1 MSGVA
6 GWKKYGRRV
15 RQQKLSSYVRI
26 DAIRCMRRQELL
38 SHGVWDGIS
47 VRDDR
52 FCCLRHIG
60 SRNNVQDDSFCR
72 LRSVEAATSHESTLP
87 VVSDSSESCNN
98 VRVNTSVVSD
108 PLKLQQRASQHF
120 LSSQTRRRTRQSCNN
135 VRDDTSCCLRVQV
148 RIIAIRTRGLPI
160 VITDLLELDSP
171 SVRFSSV
178 GYSPESCFLL
188 VNIDPSTYNSEIYIQ
203 LLNQRSLVL

>member
-1 MSGVA
+1 MVCGTGLA
-6 GWKKYGRRV
+6 YET
-15 RQQKLSSYVRI
+15 I
-26 DAIRCMRRQELL
+26 D
-38 SHGVWDGIS
+38 
-47 VRDDR
+47 
-52 FCCLRHIG
+52 F
-60 SRNNVQDDSFCR
+60 
-72 LRSVEAATSHESTLP
+72 
-87 VVSDSSESCNN
+87 VVSDTSEAGITCRTT
-98 VRVNTSVVSD
+98 VFVVSD
-108 PLKLQQRASQHF
+108 PSKLQQHASQHF
-120 LSSQTRRRTRQSCNN
+120 LSSQTHRRTRQSCNN

>member
-1 MSGVA
+1 MVCGTGLA
-6 GWKKYGRRV
+6 YET
-15 RQQKLSSYVRI
+15 I
-26 DAIRCMRRQELL
+26 D
-38 SHGVWDGIS
+38 
-47 VRDDR
+47 
-52 FCCLRHIG
+52 F
-60 SRNNVQDDSFCR
+60 
-72 LRSVEAATSHESTLP
+72 
-87 VVSDSSESCNN
+87 VVSDTSEAGITCRTT
-98 VRVNTSVVSD
+98 VFVVSD
-108 PLKLQQRASQHF
+108 PSKLQHRTSQHF
-120 LSSQTRRRTRQSCNN
+120 LSSQTHRRTRQSCNN